1 MQGNVKRRRWDGK
14 ERRMHIEPG
23 LVDGAKIVLSYVTA
37 AGAGAYALQRAWV
50 ALHEQGAASF
60 TGRAIAST
68 ALVFSF
74 FEILPHFPVG
84 VSEVHLILG
93 STLFLIFGVAPA
105 AFGLALG
112 LLLQGL
118 LFAPFDLPQYGMN
131 VTTLLVPLFALE
143 ALARR
148 IIPSDMAYVDLGYG
162 QVLSLSLAYQGGI
175 VAWVA
180 FWAIYGQ
187 GVTPSNL
194 AAISTFGGAYLLVVL
209 IEPMVDLLVLA
220 SAKGIRGLK
229 GSGWVTPRLH
239 SAA

>member
-1 MQGNVKRRRWDGK
+1 
-14 ERRMHIEPG
+14 MHIEPS
-23 LVDGAKIVLSYVTA
+23 LVDGAKILLSYATA
-37 AGAGAYALQRAWV
+37 AGAGAYALQRAWTAV
-50 ALHEQGAASF
+50 REQGASSLAV
-60 TGRAIAST
+60 RATAST
-68 ALVFSF
+68 ALVFAF
-74 FEILPHFPVG
+74 FEVLPHYPVG

-93 STLFLIFGVAPA
+93 STLFLIFGAAPA
-105 AFGLALG
+105 ALGLALG

-148 IIPSDMAYVDLGYG
+148 VIPSRTAYVDLSYA

-180 FWAIYGQ
+180 FWALYGQ
-187 GVTPSNL
+187 GASVANL
-194 AAISTFGGAYLLVVL
+194 AAIGTFGGAYLLVVL
-209 IEPMVDLLVLA
+209 LEPVVDLLVLA
-220 SAKGIRGLK
+220 GAKVARGLK
-229 GSGWVTPRLH
+229 GTRLVTPRLH